1 MFSPVRGGLTP
12 WRPRRRRVSRICLGI
27 PAPGKVVS
35 KGASELTLRRW
46 EEVHM
51 SQETPSLEQRGID
64 IIPKSERTVGFWDLF
79 VIWAGFSIIMTNFLL
94 GALGV
99 GIGIGPAMI
108 AHMFGILIVAGVVW
122 LGTIIGSEQGIAGTV
137 AMRSAFGINGRYIA
151 SIVMFIVGVGWFG
164 VQTGMVGSAAY
175 QIVKDL
181 VPAIAFTP
189 KVWMVI
195 TGVLMASVAIFG
207 YGAIVWLNRLAI
219 PGLIVLL
226 VWLTYKIFTVY
237 SDKLSAY
244 HPTGDMTFFA
254 VINLIPAGMAAAL
267 ILGADY
273 GRYVKSQ
280 RAALGAPVSVLIFFA
295 VVALLGVVSAAAAGN
310 WDPVQIFVSLGLGVF
325 GLLMLILA
333 AWTTN
338 VTNIYVASLALANI
352 TGWLRVRTSI
362 IASVVGILLGLAG
375 IYSFQGLVNY
385 LTLITALLIPTTGV
399 LVVDYFVRN
408 RRQILAEELF
418 KKEDSA
424 YWFHRGWNI
433 RAVIAWVTG
442 AIVTVVVPDSWIP
455 AVSAMIASGVVYYL
469 LTMNV
474 ETVTSRRPTETVS
487 R

>member
-1 MFSPVRGGLTP
+1 V
-12 WRPRRRRVSRICLGI
+12 
-27 PAPGKVVS
+27 
-35 KGASELTLRRW
+35 
-46 EEVHM
+46 
-51 SQETPSLEQRGID
+51 SQETPGLEQRGID
-64 IIPKSERTVGFWDLF
+64 IIPKNERTVGFWDLF
-79 VIWAGFSIIMTNFLL
+79 IIWAGFSIIMTNFLL
-94 GALGV
+94 GALGI

-108 AHMFGILIVAGVVW
+108 AHVIGILIVAAVVW
-122 LGTIIGSEQGIAGTV
+122 LGTVIGSEQGIAGTV

-175 QIVKDL
+175 EIVKDL

-195 TGVLMASVAIFG
+195 MGILMASVAIFG
-207 YGAIVWLNRLAI
+207 YGAIVWLNRIAI

-226 VWLTYKIFTVY
+226 IWLTYKIVTVY
-237 SDKLSAY
+237 SDELRSFE
-244 HPTGDMTFFA
+244 PTGDTTFFT
-254 VINLIPAGMAAAL
+254 VINLLPAGMAAAL
-267 ILGADY
+267 VLGADY

-280 RAALGAPVSVLIFFA
+280 RAALGAPLSVIVFFA
-295 VVALLGVVSAAAAGN
+295 IVALLGVVSAAAAGN

-338 VTNIYVASLALANI
+338 VTNIYVASLALSNMS
-352 TGWLRVRTSI
+352 GWLRVRTSI
-362 IASVVGILLGLAG
+362 IASIVGIVLGVLG

-399 LVVDYFVRN
+399 LVVDYFIRN

-424 YWFHRGWNI
+424 YWFHRGWNV
-433 RAVIAWVTG
+433 RAVIAWVCG
-442 AIVTVVVPDSWIP
+442 AVVTVAVPDSWIP

-469 LTMNV
+469 LTMNT
-474 ETVTSRRPTETVS
+474 ETVTSSRPTETVP

>member
-1 MFSPVRGGLTP
+1 MFRHPE
-12 WRPRRRRVSRICLGI
+12 
-27 PAPGKVVS
+27 APGKVVS

-151 SIVMFIVGVGWFG
+151 SIVMFVVGVGWFG

>member
-1 MFSPVRGGLTP
+1 
-12 WRPRRRRVSRICLGI
+12 
-27 PAPGKVVS
+27 
-35 KGASELTLRRW
+35 
-46 EEVHM
+46 M
-51 SQETPSLEQRGID
+51 SQETPGLEQRGID
-64 IIPKSERTVGFWDLF
+64 IIPKNERTVGFWDLF
-79 VIWAGFSIIMTNFLL
+79 IIWAGFSIIMTNFLL
-94 GALGV
+94 GALGI

-108 AHMFGILIVAGVVW
+108 AHVIGILIVAAVVW
-122 LGTIIGSEQGIAGTV
+122 LGTVLGSEQGIAGTV

-175 QIVKDL
+175 EIVKDL

-195 TGVLMASVAIFG
+195 TGILMASVAIFG
-207 YGAIVWLNRLAI
+207 YGAIVWLNRIAI
-219 PGLIVLL
+219 PGLVVLL
-226 VWLTYKIFTVY
+226 IWLTYKLFTVY
-237 SDKLSAY
+237 SDELSSFE
-244 HPTGDMTFFA
+244 PTGDTTFFA
-254 VINLIPAGMAAAL
+254 VINLLPAGMAAAL

-280 RAALGAPVSVLIFFA
+280 RAALGAPLSVIIFFSI
-295 VVALLGVVSAAAAGN
+295 VALLGVVSAAAAGN

-338 VTNIYVASLALANI
+338 VTNIYVASLALSNI
-352 TGWLRVRTSI
+352 SGWLRVRTSI
-362 IASVVGILLGLAG
+362 IASVVGIVLGVLG

-433 RAVIAWVTG
+433 RAVIAWVCG
-442 AIVTVVVPDSWIP
+442 AVVTVAVPDSWIP

-469 LTMNV
+469 LTMNT
-474 ETVTSRRPTETVS
+474 ETVTSSRPTETVP

>member
-1 MFSPVRGGLTP
+1 MFRHPE
-12 WRPRRRRVSRICLGI
+12 
-27 PAPGKVVS
+27 APGKVVS

-433 RAVIAWVTG
+433 RAVIAWVSG

>member
-1 MFSPVRGGLTP
+1 
-12 WRPRRRRVSRICLGI
+12 
-27 PAPGKVVS
+27 
-35 KGASELTLRRW
+35 
-46 EEVHM
+46 M
-51 SQETPSLEQRGID
+51 SQETPGLEQRGID
-64 IIPKSERTVGFWDLF
+64 IIPKNERTVGFWDLF
-79 VIWAGFSIIMTNFLL
+79 IIWAGFSIIMTNFLL
-94 GALGV
+94 GALGI

-108 AHMFGILIVAGVVW
+108 AHVVGILIVAAVVW
-122 LGTIIGSEQGIAGTV
+122 LGTVLGSEQGIAGTV

-175 QIVKDL
+175 EIVKDL

-195 TGVLMASVAIFG
+195 TGILMASVAIFG
-207 YGAIVWLNRLAI
+207 YGAIVWLNRIAI
-219 PGLIVLL
+219 PGLVVLL
-226 VWLTYKIFTVY
+226 IWLTYKLFTVY
-237 SDKLSAY
+237 SDELSSFE
-244 HPTGDMTFFA
+244 PTGDTTFFA
-254 VINLIPAGMAAAL
+254 VINLLPAGMAAAL

-280 RAALGAPVSVLIFFA
+280 RAALGAPLSVIIFFSI
-295 VVALLGVVSAAAAGN
+295 VALLGVVSAAAAGN

-338 VTNIYVASLALANI
+338 VTNIYVASLALSNI
-352 TGWLRVRTSI
+352 SGWLRVRTSI
-362 IASVVGILLGLAG
+362 IASVVGIVLGVLG

-399 LVVDYFVRN
+399 LIVDYFVRN

-433 RAVIAWVTG
+433 RAVIAWVCG
-442 AIVTVVVPDSWIP
+442 AVVTVAVPDSWIP

-469 LTMNV
+469 LTMNT
-474 ETVTSRRPTETVS
+474 ETVTSSRPTETVP

>member
-1 MFSPVRGGLTP
+1 
-12 WRPRRRRVSRICLGI
+12 
-27 PAPGKVVS
+27 
-35 KGASELTLRRW
+35 
-46 EEVHM
+46 M

>member
-1 MFSPVRGGLTP
+1 
-12 WRPRRRRVSRICLGI
+12 
-27 PAPGKVVS
+27 VVS

-433 RAVIAWVTG
+433 RAVIAWVSG

>member
-1 MFSPVRGGLTP
+1 
-12 WRPRRRRVSRICLGI
+12 
-27 PAPGKVVS
+27 
-35 KGASELTLRRW
+35 
-46 EEVHM
+46 
-51 SQETPSLEQRGID
+51 
-64 IIPKSERTVGFWDLF
+64 RTVGFWDLF
-79 VIWAGFSIIMTNFLL
+79 IIWGGFCIIMTNFLL

-99 GIGIGPAMI
+99 GIGIVPAMI
-108 AHMFGILIVAGVVW
+108 AHTIGILIVAGVVW
-122 LGTIIGSEQGIAGTV
+122 LGTILGSEQGIAGTV

-151 SIVMFIVGVGWFG
+151 SIVMFVVGVGWFG

-175 QIVKDL
+175 EIVKKL

-189 KVWMVI
+189 RAWMVI
-195 TGVLMASVAIFG
+195 MGVLMAVVAIYG
-207 YGAIVWLNRLAI
+207 YRAIVWLNRLAI

-226 VWLTYKIFTVY
+226 VWLTYKIVTVY
-237 SDKLSAY
+237 SDELSAFQ
-244 HPTGDMTFFA
+244 PSGELTFLA
-254 VINLIPAGMAAAL
+254 VINLLPAGMAAAL

-273 GRYVKSQ
+273 GRYVKSE
-280 RAALGAPVSVLIFFA
+280 RATLGAPLSVMIFFA
-295 VVALLGVVSAAAAGN
+295 IVALLGVVSAAAAGN
-310 WDPVQIFVSLGLGVF
+310 WDPVQIFVSLGLGAF

-338 VTNIYVASLALANI
+338 VTNIYVASLALSNM

-399 LVVDYFVRN
+399 LVVDYFIRN
-408 RRQILAEELF
+408 RRQILADELF

-433 RAVIAWVTG
+433 RAVIAWATG
-442 AIVTVVVPDSWIP
+442 AIVTFAVPQSWIP
-455 AVSAMIASGVVYYL
+455 AVSAMVVSGVVYYL

-474 ETVTSRRPTETVS
+474 EPVTSRESKETAPSRETVPG
-487 R
+487 